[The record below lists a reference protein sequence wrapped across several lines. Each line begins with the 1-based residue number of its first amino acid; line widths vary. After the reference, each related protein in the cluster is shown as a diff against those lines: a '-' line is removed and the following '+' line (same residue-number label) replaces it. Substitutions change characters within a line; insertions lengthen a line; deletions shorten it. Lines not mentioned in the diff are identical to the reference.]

1 MINFR
6 VVEQAPIRVADGHI
20 FSATGMGDMQI
31 AFPNG
36 NKFTNVLLKD
46 VYYSPHLAFTLVLVT
61 RMTRAK
67 FKVLMEDTTC
77 SIYNSSYQL
86 IAQIPEVQGLYRIS
100 SPPGIPPIPINISES
115 ANLASKIISI
125 DKLHHRM
132 GHINHDDLLEM
143 VRKELIKGIDLD
155 LNSKPL
161 FCNMRPG

>member
-46 VYYSPHLAFTLVLVT
+46 VYYSPHLAFTLVSVT
-61 RMTRAK
+61 HMTRAK

-77 SIYNSSYQL
+77 TIYNPTYQP
-86 IAQIPEVQGLYRIS
+86 IAQIPEARGLYRVS
-100 SPPGIPPIPINISES
+100 GPPETPPIPANISES
-115 ANLASKIISI
+115 ANFASKPISI
-125 DKLHHRM
+125 DELHRRM
-132 GHINHDDLLEM
+132 GHINHDNLLEM
-143 VRKELIKGIDLD
+143 VR
-155 LNSKPL
+155 
-161 FCNMRPG
+161 